1 MAVKKEL
8 VDELLKDADPKKVFG
23 SEGLL
28 DEIKKA
34 LAERML
40 NAELDEHLAAESAEA
55 DSAAGA
61 GNHRNGDS
69 KKTVLTDT
77 GKLDLDIPR
86 DRRGSFEPQLIAKYC
101 QSASKADP
109 VSASNSDPGK
119 LMRSSYPRGAWRM
132 PRTRARWVTAVQ
144 LFCLR

>member
-40 NAELDEHLAAESAEA
+40 NAELDEHLAAQSAEA
-55 DSAAGA
+55 DCAAGA
-61 GNHRNGDS
+61 GNHRNGYS
-69 KKTVLTDT
+69 KKTVLTELMLVAARLRHIAAT
-77 GKLDLDIPR
+77 KWGK
-86 DRRGSFEPQLIAKYC
+86 RRYLLMETLLNPAK
-101 QSASKADP
+101 QEAA
-109 VSASNSDPGK
+109 A
-119 LMRSSYPRGAWRM
+119 
-132 PRTRARWVTAVQ
+132 
-144 LFCLR
+144 